1 MQSESSLTSVP
12 AAVRVIILRNRT
24 TYEALRLGIVNYHAL
39 AAVLKPDVDRLLG
52 KEVSTNTIVVAIKRF
67 TDSQVEETEF
77 TDAIK
82 VLRGSK
88 LSLTGGYADLTVQA
102 DESETTSILEKLYQ
116 LAPELRSRPSIHL
129 MQNFVKVFAEI
140 EDTVKV
146 KEQLRDAS
154 RAKLRTDLAN
164 LVILLLPEAEETPG
178 ILSFI
183 TDILYRAGINVL
195 AGVISGER
203 ISLILEEDDAARA
216 YELLRQHIRG

>member
-1 MQSESSLTSVP
+1 MQSESSLSSVP
-12 AAVRVIILRNRT
+12 EAVRLIVLRNRT

-39 AAVLKPDVDRLLG
+39 ASVLKPEVDRLLG
-52 KEVSTNTIVVAIKRF
+52 KEVSTNTVVVAIKRF
-67 TDSQVEETEF
+67 TDSQVEDTEF
-77 TDAIK
+77 TDAVK

-88 LSLTGGYADLTVQA
+88 LSLTGGYADLTVQV
-102 DESETTSILEKLYQ
+102 DEGETSMVLERLYH

-140 EDTVKV
+140 EDAVKV
-146 KEQLRDAS
+146 KEQLRDTS

-183 TDILYRAGINVL
+183 TDILYRAGINLL
-195 AGVISGER
+195 AGFISGER
-203 ISLILEEDDAARA
+203 ISLILEEEDAARA
-216 YELLRQHIRG
+216 YDLLRQHVRG

>member
-1 MQSESSLTSVP
+1 MQTESSLSSVP
-12 AAVRVIILRNRT
+12 EAVRLIILRNRT

-39 AAVLKPDVDRLLG
+39 ASVLKPEVEGLLG

-67 TDSQVEETEF
+67 TDSQVEEAEF
-77 TDAIK
+77 TDAVK

-88 LSLTGGYADLTVQA
+88 LSLTGGYADLTVQV
-102 DESETTSILEKLYQ
+102 DEGETSMVLERLYH

-140 EDTVKV
+140 EDAAKV
-146 KEQLRDAS
+146 KEQLTDTR

-183 TDILYRAGINVL
+183 TDILYRAGINLL
-195 AGVISGER
+195 AGFISGER

-216 YELLRQHIRG
+216 YELLRQHVRG